1 MGLILII
8 AVIGFAYVLLVQQR
22 DGGSPFSPAATTRTT
37 VAIETSL
44 EILNKRY
51 ARGEIDRAEYE
62 ERRQALES

>member
-22 DGGSPFSPAATTRTT
+22 EGGSPFSVASPARTT
-37 VAIETSL
+37 VASETPL

-51 ARGEIDRAEYE
+51 AQGDIGKVEYE